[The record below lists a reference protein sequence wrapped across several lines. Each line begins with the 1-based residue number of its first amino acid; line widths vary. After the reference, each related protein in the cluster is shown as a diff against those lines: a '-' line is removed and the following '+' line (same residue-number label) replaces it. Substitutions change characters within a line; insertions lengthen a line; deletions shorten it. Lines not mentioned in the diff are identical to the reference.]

1 MGNLS
6 TNQELNRLFDH
17 FNQVAVGFGPMFRDF
32 NHQTSNYPP
41 HNIVSV
47 SDNDFYLELAVAGFK
62 KNEVTIQEENGMLT
76 IAADKEKQE
85 SVSEAASYQYR
96 GIAKRSFSKSFRI
109 AENFEIQEAGM
120 EDGILTVR
128 FVKNVPLAK
137 PKMIAIK

>member
-47 SDNDFYLELAVAGFK
+47 SDNEFYLELAVAGFK

-120 EDGILTVR
+120 EDGILTVK

-137 PKMIAIK
+137 PKLIAIK

>member
-47 SDNDFYLELAVAGFK
+47 SDNEFYLELAVAGFK
-62 KNEVTIQEENGMLT
+62 KNEVTIQEENGTLT
-76 IAADKEKQE
+76 ITADKQE
-85 SVSEAASYQYR
+85 SVAEAQTYQYR
-96 GIAKRSFSKSFRI
+96 GIAKRSFSKSFQI

-120 EDGILTVR
+120 EDGILKVV
-128 FVKNVPLAK
+128 FVKNTPLAK
-137 PKMIAIK
+137 AKMIAIK

>member
-17 FNQVAVGFGPMFRDF
+17 FNPVAVGFGPMFRDF

-41 HNIVSV
+41 HNIVSF
-47 SDNDFYLELAVAGFK
+47 SDNEFFLELAVAGFK
-62 KNEVTIQEENGMLT
+62 KGEVTIQEENGTLT
-76 IAADKEKQE
+76 INADKQE
-85 SVSEAASYQYR
+85 SVADAQTYQYR

-109 AENFEIQEAGM
+109 AENFEIQGAEM
-120 EDGILTVR
+120 EDGILTIK
-128 FVKNVPLAK
+128 FVKNVPSAK

>member
-41 HNIVSV
+41 HNIVTV
-47 SDNDFYLELAVAGFK
+47 SDNEFCLELAVAGFK
-62 KNEVTIQEENGMLT
+62 KDEVTIQEENGMLT
-76 IAADKEKQE
+76 ITADKADSAGTQT
-85 SVSEAASYQYR
+85 YQYR

>member
-17 FNQVAVGFGPMFRDF
+17 FNQIAVGFGPMFRDF
-32 NHQTSNYPP
+32 THSSSNYPP
-41 HNIVSV
+41 HNIISV
-47 SDNDFYLELAVAGFK
+47 SDNEFFLELAVAGFK
-62 KNEVTIQEENGMLT
+62 KDEVTIQEENGMLT
-76 IAADKEKQE
+76 ITADKADSATQT
-85 SVSEAASYQYR
+85 YQYR

-109 AENFEIQEAGM
+109 AENFEIQEASM